1 MYMYMYFFFF
11 VLLNKIVQT
20 RWLGVS
26 KILRHFLHFI
36 LTSVLLIACSKGYS
50 QTIFYLSIDQTSVY
64 LLLLW
69 LMTVNNVEANLR
81 RSLVQCS
88 IVYTSHSCL
97 LYLPS
102 LLGDCYQRKNAKT
115 SGRS

>member
-1 MYMYMYFFFF
+1 MYMYMYFFF

-69 LMTVNNVEANLR
+69 LMTVIMLKQTCEEALF
-81 RSLVQCS
+81 SVQLFIQVTLV
-88 IVYTSHSCL
+88 YFTCL
-97 LYLPS
+97 LS
-102 LLGDCYQRKNAKT
+102 
-115 SGRS
+115 

>member
-1 MYMYMYFFFF
+1 MYMYMDFFF

-36 LTSVLLIACSKGYS
+36 LTSVLLIACSKDYS